1 MIVLRKTIKIA
12 EFYPSTLNSA
22 IIDFKN
28 NNLYEPYLIMNK
40 TTALLVSSKLEEY
53 KTGNPINFENNSN
66 AAFIYGECRV
76 YIDDSLADGVVKLT

>member
-1 MIVLRKTIKIA
+1 MRKTIKIA

-53 KTGNPINFENNSN
+53 KTGKTKQIHSKNGGNKNDKRSN
-66 AAFIYGECRV
+66 R
-76 YIDDSLADGVVKLT
+76 